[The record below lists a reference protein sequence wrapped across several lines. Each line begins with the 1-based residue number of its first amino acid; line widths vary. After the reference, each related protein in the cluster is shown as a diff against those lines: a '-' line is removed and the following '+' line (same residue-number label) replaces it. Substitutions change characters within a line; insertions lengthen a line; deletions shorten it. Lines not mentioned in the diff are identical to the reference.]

1 MACHLNTTSYHGPRV
16 LTHIF
21 DGGIRT
27 SKTVN
32 GFEHVYRL
40 SGRKIETEEWDGNL
54 LVYLYDAEGSPI
66 GMQYRNDTMS
76 SGTFYTFWFEKNLQG
91 DIIAVYNSSGT
102 KCVSYVYDAWGN
114 VTVVPVNISE
124 TNINRVK
131 AAQNLAT
138 NLQIGYIGGRRIAR
152 REIK

>member
-1 MACHLNTTSYHGPRV
+1 MACHLNTTSYNGHRV